1 MSLGLRTVRGTN
13 VTLYPGEPRLYI
25 VEPGGPVVRDL
36 ERRMTRAQLAA
47 KRTVRKRTG
56 KLAGTI
62 RKNTGY
68 RKRSP
73 YVDVIAGAPRMKY
86 TGFEEFGTEP
96 HIITV
101 RRKKVKALRFIAGG
115 QVIFRRS
122 VRHPGTKGSHFLT
135 FSLFAAGG
143 DG

>member
-1 MSLGLRTVRGTN
+1 MSLGLRAIRGTN
-13 VTLYPGEPRLYI
+13 VTLYPGEPTAFI
-25 VEPGGPVVRDL
+25 VEVNGPVVRDL

-101 RRKKVKALRFIAGG
+101 RRKRKKALRFEVGG
-115 QVIFRRS
+115 TVMFRRS
-122 VRHPGTKGSHFLT
+122 VRHPGTKGSHFLE
-135 FSLFAAGG
+135 FALFAAGG
-143 DG
+143 